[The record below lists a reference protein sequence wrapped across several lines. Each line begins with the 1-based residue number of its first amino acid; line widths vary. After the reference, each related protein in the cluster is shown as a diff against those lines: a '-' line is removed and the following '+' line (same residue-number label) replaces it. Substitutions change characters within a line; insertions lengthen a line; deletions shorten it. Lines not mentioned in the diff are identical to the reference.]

1 MKKLSD
7 TLAELG
13 IAFSFP
19 IEIKDANGNQTY
31 YEYSD
36 GYWYKHEYNANDN
49 VTYYEDS
56 DGYWYKHEYNANDN
70 VTYYEDSD
78 GDKIGTPRS
87 QSCDGKVI
95 EIDGKRY
102 QLKEL

>member
-1 MKKLSD
+1 MKKLSE
-7 TLAELG
+7 TYKELG

-19 IEIKDANGNQTY
+19 IEIKDARGNQTY
-31 YEYSD
+31 YEYSG
-36 GYWYKHEYNANDN
+36 GYWYKHEYDTNDN

-56 DGYWYKHEYNANDN
+56 GGCWYKHEYDIHGN